1 MTYANNCILFYK
13 KCAVTCIYQKKVVP
27 LRRKNY
33 SIAMKRILIS
43 LFFILLSWHCMA
55 VLPEVT
61 LSDVNGKTVNVATL
75 GQSGKPVIISFFAT
89 WCKPCMRELTAI
101 NEVYADWQ
109 EETGV
114 EMYIVSV
121 DQAQDSHNVKPL
133 VDGNGWEYHVLLDPN
148 GTFKRAMNVQ
158 SIPHMFVLDSKGKIV
173 YTHVGYSAGDEEEVR
188 TYLR

>member
-1 MTYANNCILFYK
+1 
-13 KCAVTCIYQKKVVP
+13 
-27 LRRKNY
+27 
-33 SIAMKRILIS
+33 MKRILIS

-114 EMYIVSV
+114 EMYIVSI
-121 DQAQDSHNVKPL
+121 DQGQDTQKVKPMA
-133 VDGNGWEYHVLLDPN
+133 DGNGWDFHVLLDPN
-148 GTFKRAMNVQ
+148 GALKRALNVQ
-158 SIPHMFVLDSKGKIV
+158 NVPHLIVIDSTGKIV
-173 YTHVGYSAGDEEEVR
+173 YSHAGYTDGDEDEIR
-188 TYLR
+188 KYLR